1 VTRWITPRLSR
12 SLSLR
17 YWHFSLRC
25 TTRPQP
31 DVEGDSPSSHARS
44 EPICNRIILA
54 KHRCRRRTEQFQW
67 VLALLVAVC
76 RSGKVSLA
84 LLLHWKELQLLCVVV
99 VLSLKVFLAL
109 FRRLRDRAAA
119 PSKEDRFALCRRQH
133 TTSHDLAAVQNYSP
147 SSPGTTFMNGA
158 LPLRGCGA
166 EQSSHPKSCSV
177 QLGLGVP
184 NRTPEDASDLRVLV
198 AFDFM
203 QQEDSPVTRWQFLD
217 RARQGDA
224 MEGAGDPLVN
234 RLQRNDRI

>member
-1 VTRWITPRLSR
+1 MTRWITPRLSR

-31 DVEGDSPSSHARS
+31 DVEGDSPSSHGRS

-54 KHRCRRRTEQFQW
+54 KHGCRRRTEQFQW

-119 PSKEDRFALCRRQH
+119 PSKGRQVCFVSQ
-133 TTSHDLAAVQNYSP
+133 TTYDLTRP
-147 SSPGTTFMNGA
+147 
-158 LPLRGCGA
+158 C
-166 EQSSHPKSCSV
+166 SCSE
-177 QLGLGVP
+177 LLTFESRHDFHERSP
-184 NRTPEDASDLRVLV
+184 PPARLRSRAALAS
-198 AFDFM
+198 
-203 QQEDSPVTRWQFLD
+203 
-217 RARQGDA
+217 
-224 MEGAGDPLVN
+224 
-234 RLQRNDRI
+234 